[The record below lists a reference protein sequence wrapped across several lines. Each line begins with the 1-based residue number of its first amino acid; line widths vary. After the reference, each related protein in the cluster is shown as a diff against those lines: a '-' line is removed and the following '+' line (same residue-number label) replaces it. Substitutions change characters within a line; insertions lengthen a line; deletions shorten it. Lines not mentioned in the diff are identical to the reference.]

1 MVGHMNNFKLTV
13 GIEVHTELNTK
24 TKMFSAA
31 PNTVNGE
38 ANTAINQ
45 IDIGLPGIL
54 PSPNRMAVV
63 KAIKLATALKMKMA
77 TELSFDRKNYFYQD
91 LPKGYQITQQYNPIG
106 KDGQIV
112 LDNKTIHIEKIQ
124 LEEDT
129 AKQQIIN
136 GKLCLDYNRC
146 GVPLIEIVTK
156 PDIET
161 PEEAVAYLNGLKRI
175 LIFLDISDGKMENGS
190 LRADV
195 NISVAPYGTI
205 ELGTKVEIKNLN
217 SFANVDSAIRYEF
230 DRQVRQLI
238 RGEKVTQ
245 ETRR

>member
-1 MVGHMNNFKLTV
+1 MNNFKLTV

-31 PNTVNGE
+31 PNIVNGE
-38 ANTAINQ
+38 VNTAINE
-45 IDIGLPGIL
+45 IDLGLPGVL
-54 PSPNRMAVV
+54 PSPNQAAVA
-63 KAIKLATALKMKMA
+63 KAIRLATALKMKIA
-77 TELSFDRKNYFYQD
+77 NELSFDRKNYFYQD

-112 LDNKTIHIEKIQ
+112 LTNKTIHIEKIQ

-129 AKQQIIN
+129 AKQQMIN
-136 GKLCLDYNRC
+136 DKLCLDYNRC
-146 GVPLIEIVTK
+146 GVPLIEIVSK
-156 PDIET
+156 PDIES
-161 PEEAVAYLNGLKRI
+161 PEEAAAYLNELKRI

-195 NISVAPYGTI
+195 NISVAPYGSK
-205 ELGTKVEIKNLN
+205 ELGTKVEIKNIN
-217 SFANVDSAIRYEF
+217 SFANVASAIKYEF
-230 DRQVRQLI
+230 DRQTRQLI
-238 RGEKVTQ
+238 RGERIAQ